1 MARTPSS
8 IRAMY
13 ASLALCDVAA
23 ECFGLREEERRGLE
37 GEGRSSKIVGTG
49 WAPQRLAAR
58 TEGDTHRA
66 VAGGSGVAFHSG
78 APPSALRD
86 CRDALSRAN
95 AAFLSSIMAR
105 GGGRVPLL

>member
-13 ASLALCDVAA
+13 ASLSLCDVAA
-23 ECFGLREEERRGLE
+23 ECFGLRLEERSGLDE
-37 GEGRSSKIVGTG
+37 KRVQIVGG
-49 WAPQRLAAR
+49 SGHPAR
-58 TEGDTHRA
+58 TEGDAHRA
-66 VAGGSGVAFHSG
+66 AAVGSGVAFHSG

-95 AAFLSSIMAR
+95 AAFLSSTMAR
-105 GGGRVPLL
+105 GGARVPLL